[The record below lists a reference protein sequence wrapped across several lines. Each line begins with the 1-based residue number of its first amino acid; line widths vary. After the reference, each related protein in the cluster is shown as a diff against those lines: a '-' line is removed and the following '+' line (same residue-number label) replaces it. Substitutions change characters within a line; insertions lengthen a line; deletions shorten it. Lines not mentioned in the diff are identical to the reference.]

1 MGEGSDTLM
10 RGQEA
15 VGQGRDP
22 ITKMSQIIQVCLKKP
37 DTESYFILRTDERNS
52 IELFY
57 KSCPGNSSCKSLV
70 ASIIRQGPRVK
81 KSQQVGE

>member
-22 ITKMSQIIQVCLKKP
+22 ITKMSQIIQVRLKKLNIK
-37 DTESYFILRTDERNS
+37 SCFILRTDERDS
-52 IELFY
+52 VELFY
-57 KSCPGNSSCKSLV
+57 QSCPGNSSCKSLI
-70 ASIIRQGPRVK
+70 ASIIR
-81 KSQQVGE
+81 

>member
-22 ITKMSQIIQVCLKKP
+22 ITKMSQIIQVRLKKFN
-37 DTESYFILRTDERNS
+37 TTSCFISSTDERNS
-52 IELFY
+52 VELFH
-57 KSCPGNSSCKSLV
+57 KSCPGNSSCKGLI

-81 KSQQVGE
+81 KS

>member
-22 ITKMSQIIQVCLKKP
+22 ITKMSQIIQVRLKKFN
-37 DTESYFILRTDERNS
+37 TTSCFISRTDERNS
-52 IELFY
+52 VELFH
-57 KSCPGNSSCKSLV
+57 KSCPGNSSCKGLI
-70 ASIIRQGPRVK
+70 ASTIRQGPRVK
-81 KSQQVGE
+81 KS